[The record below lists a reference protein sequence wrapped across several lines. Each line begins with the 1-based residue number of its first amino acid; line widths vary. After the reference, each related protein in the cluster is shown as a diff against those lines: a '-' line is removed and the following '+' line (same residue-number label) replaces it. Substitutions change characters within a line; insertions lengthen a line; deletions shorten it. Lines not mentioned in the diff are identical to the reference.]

1 MVLAYE
7 EDAKSRRR
15 AALSAHAAKSGAL
28 LTIAA
33 IVVAAL
39 NLRPALAALGPVLDT
54 VKAATGASS
63 AAAGLLTTLPIF
75 LMGLGALL
83 AAPLRRMLGERM
95 GVAAGLLAI
104 ALACALRAVWPS
116 LGGLFVSAAVV
127 GIGVAAV
134 QALTP
139 GFIKRFAGDDAARL
153 TGLYT
158 TGIMAGA
165 AVAAASASGLTRLAG
180 WQTMF
185 GLWAAP
191 AVLALLLWMG
201 ATQRSTIVAPAGG
214 SAVVRR
220 HALWKTPRAWLLLA
234 FFGVGTGAYTLV
246 LAWFPP
252 FYASRGLTADQAGY
266 ALSALT
272 VCEVLAGLTV
282 SAAIARRPDRRPPL
296 VAALTALLAGIACLL
311 LAPWLVL
318 PAVCL
323 LGAGIGAIF
332 PLSLIV
338 TLDHAADPDQAGDL
352 MAFVQGGGYVMAS
365 VMPFLAGWVRDAS
378 SDLSGAWL
386 LMAFGVVAMMA
397 MTTRFR
403 PDARVG

>member
-7 EDAKSRRR
+7 EDAKAREHALL
-15 AALSAHAAKSGAL
+15 AARAAKSGAV

-95 GVAAGLLAI
+95 GVAAGLAAI
-104 ALACALRAVWPS
+104 ALACGLRALWPN
-116 LGGLFVSAAVV
+116 LGGLFVSAAIV

-134 QALTP
+134 QALMP

-165 AVAAASASGLTRLAG
+165 AVAAAGASGLTRLAG
-180 WQTMF
+180 WQAMF
-185 GLWAAP
+185 GLWTLP
-191 AVLALLLWMG
+191 AVLALLLWTG
-201 ATQRSTIVAPAGG
+201 ATKRSVAVPASGPR
-214 SAVVRR
+214 VVRR
-220 HALWKTPRAWLLLA
+220 HALWKSPRAWLLLA

-282 SAAIARRPDRRPPL
+282 SAAIARRPDRRPL
-296 VAALTALLAGIACLL
+296 LIAALTSLLSGIACLL

-338 TLDHAADPDQAGDL
+338 TLDHAGDPDQAGDL

-386 LMAFGVVAMMA
+386 LMAVGVVAMMV
-397 MTTRFR
+397 MTARFK
-403 PDARVG
+403 PGARVA